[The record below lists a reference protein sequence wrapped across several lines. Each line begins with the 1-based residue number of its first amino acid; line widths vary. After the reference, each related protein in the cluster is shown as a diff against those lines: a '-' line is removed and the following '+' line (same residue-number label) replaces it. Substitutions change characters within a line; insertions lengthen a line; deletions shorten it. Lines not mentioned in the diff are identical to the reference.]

1 MKVALEK
8 SHLSMRQMKVSTTIK
23 QYLDERK
30 TLVDTALQKFMPN
43 PSGLAS
49 DVIRAMNYSLFA
61 GGKRI
66 RPILCIAGAEAVGG
80 SADNVVPVACAIE
93 LIHTYSL
100 IHDDLPVMDNDDLRR
115 GKPTNHKVFGEAV
128 ALLAGD
134 GLLTLAFNLMAGY
147 GAEKEVEKKA
157 LLRVIDLIASAAGY
171 KGMVG
176 GQVVD
181 ITCEGKEPDPAVVEY
196 IHRHKTAA
204 LIASSVTAGT
214 ILAGG
219 NEDEEKSIN
228 RYGQQIGLAFQIADD
243 ILNIEGDRKVIGKG
257 IGSDKEKGKITYPS
271 VFGTA
276 ESKTIQ
282 KELITNAIDSLK
294 KFDTRAEPLRD
305 LARYIIERKT

>member
-1 MKVALEK
+1 MT
-8 SHLSMRQMKVSTTIK
+8 TTIK
-23 QYLDERK
+23 HYLDERK
-30 TLVDTALQKFMPN
+30 TLVDKALQKFMPN

-49 DVIRAMNYSLFA
+49 DVIKAMNYSLFA

-80 SADNVVPVACAIE
+80 SADSVVPVACAIE

-100 IHDDLPVMDNDDLRR
+100 IHDDLPVMDNDDFRR
-115 GKPTNHKVFGEAV
+115 GKPTNHTVFGEAV

-147 GAEKEVEKKA
+147 GAEEKVEKKA

-171 KGMVG
+171 RGMVG

-181 ITCEGKEPDPAVVEY
+181 IIYEGKEPDATVVEY

-204 LIASSVTAGT
+204 LISVSVTAGT

-219 NEDEEKSIN
+219 NEDEEKAMNS
-228 RYGQQIGLAFQIADD
+228 YGQQIGLAFQIADD
-243 ILNIEGDRKVIGKG
+243 ILNIEGNRKVMGKG
-257 IGSDKEKGKITYPS
+257 TGSDKEKGKVTYPS

-276 ESKTIQ
+276 KSKTIQ
-282 KELITNAIDSLK
+282 KELIENAIESLK

-305 LARYIIERKT
+305 LARYIIERNT

>member
-1 MKVALEK
+1 MSIK
-8 SHLSMRQMKVSTTIK
+8 IK

-30 TLVDTALQKFMPN
+30 ALVDKALQKFMPN
-43 PSGLAS
+43 PSGLGS

-80 SADNVVPVACAIE
+80 SANNVVPVACAIE

-100 IHDDLPVMDNDDLRR
+100 IHDDLPVMDNDDFRR

-181 ITCEGKEPDPAVVEY
+181 ITYEGKEPDPNVVEY

-204 LIASSVTAGT
+204 LIAASVTAGT

-219 NEDEEKSIN
+219 NKDEEKSIN

-243 ILNIEGDRKVIGKG
+243 ILNIEGDKKVMGKG
-257 IGSDKEKGKITYPS
+257 IGSDKERGKITYPS

-294 KFDTRAEPLRD
+294 RFDTRAEPLRD

>member
-1 MKVALEK
+1 MT
-8 SHLSMRQMKVSTTIK
+8 TTIK
-23 QYLDERK
+23 HYLNERK
-30 TLVDTALQKFMPN
+30 TLVDKALQKFMPN

-49 DVIRAMNYSLFA
+49 DVIKAMNYSLFA

-100 IHDDLPVMDNDDLRR
+100 IHDDLPVMDNDDFRR
-115 GKPTNHKVFGEAV
+115 GKPTNHTVFGEAV

-171 KGMVG
+171 RGMVG

-181 ITCEGKEPDPAVVEY
+181 IIYEGKEPDATVVEY

-204 LIASSVTAGT
+204 LISVSVTAGT

-219 NEDEEKSIN
+219 NEDEEKAMNS
-228 RYGQQIGLAFQIADD
+228 YGQQIGLAFQIADD
-243 ILNIEGDRKVIGKG
+243 ILNIEGDRKAMGKG
-257 IGSDKEKGKITYPS
+257 TGSDKEKGKFTYPS

-282 KELITNAIDSLK
+282 KELIENAIESLK

>member
-1 MKVALEK
+1 
-8 SHLSMRQMKVSTTIK
+8 MRQLKVTTTIK
-23 QYLDERK
+23 HYLDEKK
-30 TLVDTALQKFMPN
+30 TLVDKALQKFMPN

-49 DVIRAMNYSLFA
+49 DVIKAMNYSLFA

-80 SADNVVPVACAIE
+80 SADSVVPVACAIE

-100 IHDDLPVMDNDDLRR
+100 IHDDLPVMDNDDFRR
-115 GKPTNHKVFGEAV
+115 GKPTNHTVFGEAV

-171 KGMVG
+171 RGMVG

-181 ITCEGKEPDPAVVEY
+181 IIYEGKEPDATVVEY

-204 LIASSVTAGT
+204 LISVSVTAGT

-219 NEDEEKSIN
+219 NEDEEKAMNS
-228 RYGQQIGLAFQIADD
+228 YGQQIGLAFQIADD
-243 ILNIEGDRKVIGKG
+243 ILNIEGDRKAMGKG
-257 IGSDKEKGKITYPS
+257 TGSDKEKGKITYPS

-282 KELITNAIDSLK
+282 KELIENAIESLK

>member
-1 MKVALEK
+1 MT
-8 SHLSMRQMKVSTTIK
+8 TTIK
-23 QYLDERK
+23 HYLDERK
-30 TLVDTALQKFMPN
+30 TLVDKALQKFMPN

-49 DVIRAMNYSLFA
+49 DVIKAMNYSLFA

-80 SADNVVPVACAIE
+80 SADSVVPVACAIE

-100 IHDDLPVMDNDDLRR
+100 IHDDLPVMDNDDFRR
-115 GKPTNHKVFGEAV
+115 GKPTNHTVFGEAV

-147 GAEKEVEKKA
+147 GAEEKVEKKA

-171 KGMVG
+171 RGMVG

-181 ITCEGKEPDPAVVEY
+181 IIYEGKEPDATVVEY

-204 LIASSVTAGT
+204 LISVSVTAGT

-219 NEDEEKSIN
+219 NEDEEKAMNS
-228 RYGQQIGLAFQIADD
+228 YGQQIGLAFQIADD
-243 ILNIEGDRKVIGKG
+243 ILNIEGDRKAMGKG
-257 IGSDKEKGKITYPS
+257 TGSDKEKGKITYPS

-282 KELITNAIDSLK
+282 KELIENAIESLK

>member
-1 MKVALEK
+1 MSIK
-8 SHLSMRQMKVSTTIK
+8 IK

-30 TLVDTALQKFMPN
+30 TLVDKALQKFMPK
-43 PSGLAS
+43 PSGLARE
-49 DVIRAMNYSLFA
+49 VIKAMNYSLFA

-80 SADNVVPVACAIE
+80 STDSVVPVACAIE

-134 GLLTLAFNLMAGY
+134 GLLTLSFNLMAGY

-181 ITCEGKEPDPAVVEY
+181 ITYEGKESDPAVVEY
-196 IHRHKTAA
+196 IHRNKTAA
-204 LIASSVTAGT
+204 LIAASVTAGT

-219 NEDEEKSIN
+219 NKDEEKSIN

-243 ILNIEGDRKVIGKG
+243 ILNVEGDKGLMGKG
-257 IGSDKEKGKITYPS
+257 TGSDKEKGKITYPS
-271 VFGTA
+271 VFGAA
-276 ESKTIQ
+276 ESKNIQ
-282 KELITNAIDSLK
+282 KQLIENAIESLK
-294 KFDTRAEPLRD
+294 RFDNKAEPLRD
-305 LARYIIERKT
+305 LARYIINRKL

>member
-1 MKVALEK
+1 MT
-8 SHLSMRQMKVSTTIK
+8 TTIK
-23 QYLDERK
+23 HYLDERK
-30 TLVDTALQKFMPN
+30 TLVDKALQKFMPN

-49 DVIRAMNYSLFA
+49 DVIKAMNYSLFA

-80 SADNVVPVACAIE
+80 SADSVVPVACAIE

-100 IHDDLPVMDNDDLRR
+100 IHDDLPVMDNDDFRR
-115 GKPTNHKVFGEAV
+115 GKPTNHTVFGEAV

-171 KGMVG
+171 RGMVG

-181 ITCEGKEPDPAVVEY
+181 IIYEGKEPDATVVEY

-204 LIASSVTAGT
+204 LISVSVTAGT

-219 NEDEEKSIN
+219 NEDEEKAMNS
-228 RYGQQIGLAFQIADD
+228 YGQQIGLAFQIADD
-243 ILNIEGDRKVIGKG
+243 ILNIEGNRKVMGKG
-257 IGSDKEKGKITYPS
+257 TGSDKEKGKITYPS

-282 KELITNAIDSLK
+282 KELIENAIESLK

>member
-1 MKVALEK
+1 VT
-8 SHLSMRQMKVSTTIK
+8 TTIK
-23 QYLDERK
+23 HYLDERK
-30 TLVDTALQKFMPN
+30 TLVDKALQKFMPN

-49 DVIRAMNYSLFA
+49 DVIKAMNYSLFA

-80 SADNVVPVACAIE
+80 SADSVVPVACAIE

-100 IHDDLPVMDNDDLRR
+100 IHDDLPVMDNDDFRR
-115 GKPTNHKVFGEAV
+115 GKPTNHTVFGEAV

-171 KGMVG
+171 RGMVG

-181 ITCEGKEPDPAVVEY
+181 IIYEGKEPDATVVEY

-204 LIASSVTAGT
+204 LISVSVTAGT

-219 NEDEEKSIN
+219 NEDEGEAMNS
-228 RYGQQIGLAFQIADD
+228 YGQQIGLAFQIADD
-243 ILNIEGDRKVIGKG
+243 ILNIEGDRKAMGKG
-257 IGSDKEKGKITYPS
+257 TGSDKEKGKITYPS

-282 KELITNAIDSLK
+282 KELIENAIESLK

-305 LARYIIERKT
+305 LARYIINRKL

>member
-1 MKVALEK
+1 
-8 SHLSMRQMKVSTTIK
+8 MKVSTTIEH
-23 QYLDERK
+23 YLDERK
-30 TLVDTALQKFMPN
+30 NLVDKALQIFMPT
-43 PSGLAS
+43 PSGLAN

-66 RPILCIAGAEAVGG
+66 RSILCIAGAEAVGG
-80 SADNVVPVACAIE
+80 STDSVVPVACAIE

-181 ITCEGKEPDPAVVEY
+181 ITYEGKKPDPAVVEY

-204 LIASSVTAGT
+204 LIAASVTAGT

-219 NEDEEKSIN
+219 NANEEKSIN
-228 RYGQQIGLAFQIADD
+228 SYGQQIGLAFQIADD
-243 ILNIEGDRKVIGKG
+243 ILNVEGDRKVIGKG
-257 IGSDKEKGKITYPS
+257 TGSDKEKGKITYPS
-271 VFGTA
+271 VFGTP
-276 ESKTIQ
+276 ESKIIQ
-282 KELITNAIDSLK
+282 KELIINAIESLK
-294 KFDTRAEPLRD
+294 RFDTRAEPLRD
-305 LARYIIERKT
+305 LARYIINRKL

>member
-1 MKVALEK
+1 
-8 SHLSMRQMKVSTTIK
+8 VSIQIK
-23 QYLDERK
+23 QYLDEKK
-30 TLVDTALQKFMPN
+30 TLVDKALQKFMPR

-49 DVIRAMNYSLFA
+49 DVIKSMNYSLFA

-80 SADNVVPVACAIE
+80 STDSVVPVACAIE

-147 GAEKEVEKKA
+147 GAEKKVEKNA

-181 ITCEGKEPDPAVVEY
+181 ITYEGKEPDPAVVEY

-204 LIASSVTAGT
+204 LIAVSVTAGN

-219 NEDEEKSIN
+219 NKDEEKSIN

-243 ILNIEGDRKVIGKG
+243 ILNIEGDKGLMGKG
-257 IGSDKEKGKITYPS
+257 TGSDKEKGKITYPS

-276 ESKTIQ
+276 ESKKIQ
-282 KELITNAIDSLK
+282 KELINNAIESLQ
-294 KFDTRAEPLRD
+294 KFDARAEPLRD
-305 LARYIIERKT
+305 LARYIINRKL

>member
-1 MKVALEK
+1 MKVT
-8 SHLSMRQMKVSTTIK
+8 TTIK
-23 QYLDERK
+23 HYLDERK
-30 TLVDTALQKFMPN
+30 TLVDKALQKFMPN

-49 DVIRAMNYSLFA
+49 DVIKAMNYSLFA

-80 SADNVVPVACAIE
+80 SADSVVPVACAIE

-100 IHDDLPVMDNDDLRR
+100 IHDDLPVMDNDDFRR
-115 GKPTNHKVFGEAV
+115 GKPTNHTVFGEAV

-171 KGMVG
+171 RGMVG

-181 ITCEGKEPDPAVVEY
+181 IIYEGKEPDATVVTVVEY

-204 LIASSVTAGT
+204 LISVSVTAGT

-219 NEDEEKSIN
+219 NEDEEKAMNS
-228 RYGQQIGLAFQIADD
+228 YGQQIGLAFQIADD
-243 ILNIEGDRKVIGKG
+243 ILNIEGDRKAMGKG
-257 IGSDKEKGKITYPS
+257 TGSDKEKGKITYPS

-282 KELITNAIDSLK
+282 KELRN
-294 KFDTRAEPLRD
+294 R
-305 LARYIIERKT
+305 

>member
-1 MKVALEK
+1 
-8 SHLSMRQMKVSTTIK
+8 MKVSIKIK

-30 TLVDTALQKFMPN
+30 TLVDKALQKFMPN
-43 PSGLAS
+43 PSGLAG

-80 SADNVVPVACAIE
+80 SADSVVPVACAIE

-100 IHDDLPVMDNDDLRR
+100 IHDDLPVMDNDDFRR
-115 GKPTNHKVFGEAV
+115 GKPTNHTVFGEAV

-147 GAEKEVEKKA
+147 GAEKKVKKKA

-171 KGMVG
+171 RGMVG

-181 ITCEGKEPDPAVVEY
+181 ITYEGKEPDANVVEY

-204 LIASSVTAGT
+204 LIAASVTAGT

-219 NEDEEKSIN
+219 NADEEKSMN
-228 RYGQQIGLAFQIADD
+228 SFGQQIGLAFQIADD
-243 ILNIEGDRKVIGKG
+243 ILNIEGDKKVIGKG
-257 IGSDKEKGKITYPS
+257 IGSDKERGKITYPS

-282 KELITNAIDSLK
+282 KELIKNAIDSLK
-294 KFDTRAEPLRD
+294 RFDIRAEPLRD
-305 LARYIIERKT
+305 LARYIIKRKA

>member
-1 MKVALEK
+1 M
-8 SHLSMRQMKVSTTIK
+8 TIK
-23 QYLDERK
+23 IEQYLDEKK
-30 TLVDTALQKFMPN
+30 TLVDKALQKFMPR

-49 DVIRAMNYSLFA
+49 DVINAMNYSLFA
-61 GGKRI
+61 GGKRV
-66 RPILCIAGAEAVGG
+66 RPILCMAGAEAVGG
-80 SADNVVPVACAIE
+80 STDSVVPVACAIE

-181 ITCEGKEPDPAVVEY
+181 ITYEGKEPDPSVVEY

-204 LIASSVTAGT
+204 LIAASVTAGT

-219 NEDEEKSIN
+219 NKDEEKSIN
-228 RYGQQIGLAFQIADD
+228 RYGQQVGLAFQIADD
-243 ILNIEGDRKVIGKG
+243 ILNIQGDRKIMGKG
-257 IGSDKEKGKITYPS
+257 TGSDKEKGKMTYPS

-276 ESKTIQ
+276 ESTKIQ
-282 KELITNAIDSLK
+282 KELIKNAIESLK
-294 KFDTRAEPLRD
+294 GFDNRAEPLRD
-305 LARYIIERKT
+305 LARYIINRKL

>member
-1 MKVALEK
+1 
-8 SHLSMRQMKVSTTIK
+8 MRELTVSITIK
-23 QYLDERK
+23 PYLNERK
-30 TLVDTALQKFMPN
+30 TLVDKALKKFMPR

-49 DVIRAMNYSLFA
+49 DVIRAMDYSLFA

-115 GKPTNHKVFGEAV
+115 GKSTNHKVFGEAV

-147 GAEKEVEKKA
+147 GAEKEVKKKA

-181 ITCEGKEPDPAVVEY
+181 ITYEGKEPNPTVVEY
-196 IHRHKTAA
+196 IHRHKTAS
-204 LIASSVTAGT
+204 LIAASVTAGT
-214 ILAGG
+214 ILVGG
-219 NEDEEKSIN
+219 SEDEEKSIS

-243 ILNIEGDRKVIGKG
+243 ILNVEGDKGVIGKG
-257 IGSDKEKGKITYPS
+257 TGSDKERGKMTYPS
-271 VFGTA
+271 VFGAA
-276 ESKTIQ
+276 ESKKIQ
-282 KELITNAIDSLK
+282 KQLIERAIESLK
-294 KFDTRAEPLRD
+294 QFDNRAEPLRD
-305 LARYIIERKT
+305 LARYIINRKL

>member
-1 MKVALEK
+1 MT
-8 SHLSMRQMKVSTTIK
+8 TTIK
-23 QYLDERK
+23 HYLNERK
-30 TLVDTALQKFMPN
+30 TLVDKALQKFMPN

-49 DVIRAMNYSLFA
+49 DVIKAMNYSLFA

-80 SADNVVPVACAIE
+80 SADSVVPVACAIE

-100 IHDDLPVMDNDDLRR
+100 IHDDLPVMDNDDFRR
-115 GKPTNHKVFGEAV
+115 GKPTNHTVFGEAV

-147 GAEKEVEKKA
+147 GAEEKVEKKA

-171 KGMVG
+171 RGMVG

-181 ITCEGKEPDPAVVEY
+181 IIYEGKEPDATVVEY

-204 LIASSVTAGT
+204 LISVSVTAGT

-219 NEDEEKSIN
+219 NEDEEKAMNS
-228 RYGQQIGLAFQIADD
+228 YGQQIGLAFQIADD
-243 ILNIEGDRKVIGKG
+243 ILNIEGDRKAMGKG
-257 IGSDKEKGKITYPS
+257 TGSDKEKGKITYPS

-282 KELITNAIDSLK
+282 KELIENAIESLK

>member
-1 MKVALEK
+1 
-8 SHLSMRQMKVSTTIK
+8 MKVSTTIE

-30 TLVDTALQKFMPN
+30 TLVDKALQTFMPN

-80 SADNVVPVACAIE
+80 SADSVMPVACAIE

-181 ITCEGKEPDPAVVEY
+181 ITYEGKEPDATVVEY

-204 LIASSVTAGT
+204 LIAASVTAGT

-219 NEDEEKSIN
+219 NKDEEKSIN

-243 ILNIEGDRKVIGKG
+243 ILNIEGDRNVMGKG
-257 IGSDKEKGKITYPS
+257 IGSDKERGKITYPS
-271 VFGTA
+271 VFGTT

-294 KFDTRAEPLRD
+294 RFDTRAEPLRD
-305 LARYIIERKT
+305 LARYIINRKL